1 MSRTVYWVSPM
12 LGSWDVK
19 RGAAVL
25 SHHERKR
32 EAVRAAAKLARAD
45 RPSVL
50 RIQRRDGSIE
60 SRRLYGN
67 DPLPAPG

>member
-1 MSRTVYWVSPM
+1 MSRTVYWVAPM
-12 LGSWDVK
+12 RGSWDVR
-19 RGAAVL
+19 RGESVV

-32 EAVRAAAKLARAD
+32 DAVRAAAKLARVD

-60 SRRLYGN
+60 GRRLYGD
-67 DPLPAPG
+67 DPLLAPG